1 MSLVFNTLDMPAA
14 ADARVHCLSEGSLPL
29 TLAEL
34 GRNARQAGAWLEVLA
49 GRSGTV
55 AALLTASHDCLATL
69 FGAFRSGMTL
79 VSLPHPARGMDAEE
93 YLAQIGPC
101 APSPTPPTCCAT
113 PG

>member
-1 MSLVFNTLDMPAA
+1 MSLVFNALDQPAA
-14 ADARVHCLSEGSLPL
+14 AHARVHCLSDGSQPL

-34 GRNARQAGAWLEVLA
+34 GRNARQAGAWLERLA

-93 YLAQIGPC
+93 YLAQIGTMC
-101 APSPTPPTCCAT
+101 ALTDAT
-113 PG
+113 HLLCDPG